1 MLFGFCSIFVTL
13 LPISSAYSQ
22 NFLSPQKAIQD
33 ASDKLHQRLEDQSFK
48 KDFAKITQFVN
59 EVIYPHTAFDKISPL
74 VLGEIWK
81 TATPDERER
90 FKNEFQTLFIRT
102 YSRAFAEF
110 KDWSVRVLPI
120 DMEPGANKVIVKTEI
135 LQPGI
140 QPVGIDY
147 RMFLSGSGQWK
158 IYDFMIEDVSLVT
171 NYRTTFSNE
180 VQQKG
185 SLSTVIDELAK
196 RNAEA
201 LSSRS
206 PVVSSDNTVSGVR
219 STAAKQVTTSNCP
232 TTLTLNLNERSE
244 QLEVR
249 ALKEKL
255 FTKAELDE
263 YYESLLSDLEK
274 SKAWVAQYNSG
285 RSGDEYLTHGEYEP
299 KHALYGCPAGSFDS
313 DITHCY
319 RLEYNP
325 ISDSRHGV
333 IDYITPRIELYRC
346 HKEAGWPS
354 ATDSQV
360 AGNSEGSKKKKQ
372 CDVSAIN
379 NEQSVN
385 GFNFKIVE
393 SPYGSKMIEGY
404 GGPCRNVGVEK
415 IVTQLESVKTF
426 QKRSFGQNA
435 FFSLMGNMPSS
446 GNEFTYPI
454 GPNQDYASSTNHF
467 LQQWRN
473 AESAGSPDARGI
485 KETYMMNECIE
496 MNHQKYQVALEDW
509 VGANLKEL
517 KNCASS
523 D

>member
-1 MLFGFCSIFVTL
+1 MKFRNIFLYSLSIPFLLVSSPAISAKYKTTNGCIFLLNTEPPMFADWSGECRNGFVHGKGTMTFKDTGGNVVE
-13 LPISSAYSQ
+13 SSVME
-22 NFLSPQKAIQD
+22 
-33 ASDKLHQRLEDQSFK
+33 ASKG
-48 KDFAKITQFVN
+48 KIDETSLAN
-59 EVIYPHTAFDKISPL
+59 
-74 VLGEIWK
+74 
-81 TATPDERER
+81 DERAG
-90 FKNEFQTLFIRT
+90 K
-102 YSRAFAEF
+102 
-110 KDWSVRVLPI
+110 V
-120 DMEPGANKVIVKTEI
+120 GA
-135 LQPGI
+135 
-140 QPVGIDY
+140 
-147 RMFLSGSGQWK
+147 SHS
-158 IYDFMIEDVSLVT
+158 
-171 NYRTTFSNE
+171 
-180 VQQKG
+180 
-185 SLSTVIDELAK
+185 
-196 RNAEA
+196 
-201 LSSRS
+201 
-206 PVVSSDNTVSGVR
+206 
-219 STAAKQVTTSNCP
+219 SNCP
-232 TTLTLNLNERSE
+232 TTLTLSFNGKSE

-263 YYESLLSDLEK
+263 YYESLLPLLNEA
-274 SKAWVAQYNSG
+274 KAWVAQYNSPLTG
-285 RSGDEYLTHGEYEP
+285 SEYFTNGEYEP
-299 KHALYGCPAGSFDS
+299 KHALYGCPAGDFNSN
-313 DITHCY
+313 TTKCY
-319 RLEYNP
+319 MRDYGP
-325 ISDSRHGV
+325 IDGYGV

-393 SPYGSKMIEGY
+393 SSYGSKMIEGY

-454 GPNQDYASSTNHF
+454 GPKQDYASSTNHF
-467 LQQWRN
+467 LQQWRD
-473 AESAGSPDARGI
+473 AETAGSPDARGI

-509 VGANLKEL
+509 GGANLKEL
-517 KNCASS
+517 RNCTTGAE
-523 D
+523 